1 MSQVFLVTVSGAD
14 KPGIT
19 SLLTERLRP
28 LGARILDIGQAVIHR
43 TLSLGLLVEVV
54 RSSAAAGDFD
64 ALAAEFDAMGLTLR
78 VSEVSGEAYAT
89 WVAAQGRERH
99 IVSLLA
105 RTVSAGQLAEVTR
118 ILAAHGLNIDR
129 ITRLSGRIDLD
140 SAERT
145 GRTCI
150 EISARG
156 PLGDAARLRRELLAL
171 STRLEVDVAY
181 QEDSIFRRHRR
192 LVVFDM
198 DSTLIEA
205 EVIDELAKEHGVG
218 AEVAAITERAMRG
231 ELDFRQSLEARVALL
246 RGLPATAMEA
256 VRDRLRLTE
265 GAARL
270 LGVLHRLGYRTAIVS
285 GGFTWFGRHIQAR
298 LGIDH
303 VHGNELE
310 IVDGRLTGRVTGA
323 IIDGEG
329 KARLLRRLAETERV
343 SLEQVIAVGDGAND
357 LPMLAIAGLGIAFRA
372 KPLVR
377 ESARQSVSMLGLD
390 AVIYLL
396 GISDREIVALE
407 EEGGAARTAQP
418 QCAAGGV
425 GEKPQR

>member
-1 MSQVFLVTVSGAD
+1 MSRLFLLTVSGAD
-14 KPGIT
+14 RPGIT
-19 SLLTERLRP
+19 SYLTARLRP
-28 LGARILDIGQAVIHR
+28 LDARVLDVGQAVIHR
-43 TLSLGLLVEVV
+43 TLSLGLLIEI
-54 RSSAAAGDFD
+54 SGTSATPADFD
-64 ALAAEFDAMGLTLR
+64 ALAGELRAMELSLR
-78 VSEVSGEAYAT
+78 VSEVTPEAYAT

-99 IVSLLA
+99 IVTLLA
-105 RTVSAGQLAEVTR
+105 RTVSASQLAEVTG
-118 ILAAHGLNIDR
+118 ILAAHDLNIDR
-129 ITRLSGRIDLD
+129 ITRLSGRIGLD
-140 SAERT
+140 SADRT

-156 PLGDAARLRRELLAL
+156 PLADATALRRELLAL
-171 STRLEVDVAY
+171 GTRLEVDVAY

-198 DSTLIEA
+198 DSTLIQA

-218 AEVAAITERAMRG
+218 AEVSAITERAMRG
-231 ELDFRQSLEARVALL
+231 ELDFRQSLQARVALL
-246 RGLPATAMEA
+246 QGLPASAMET
-256 VRDRLRLTE
+256 VLRRLRLTE

-285 GGFTWFGRHIQAR
+285 GGFTWFGRHIQAH

-310 IVDGRLTGRVTGA
+310 IVDGCLTGRVTGD

-343 SLEQVIAVGDGAND
+343 YLEQVIAVGDGAND
-357 LPMLAIAGLGIAFRA
+357 LPMLAIAGLGIAFQA

-407 EEGGAARTAQP
+407 QELS
-418 QCAAGGV
+418 V
-425 GEKPQR
+425 QRDDRPFAVPREP